1 MVDEIEEALVEH
13 AGRNGF
19 ARDLDHRVVARA
31 DRQRQRAEHAQPDAR
46 RRVALLQRIAVLHR
60 VHVRDARCAVDVRLR
75 ADDVK
80 LDDDVRI
87 VARLEVLA
95 AVDRVRARRA
105 RHVALAQQRAAR
117 GFARRGRFF
126 VERARVGARGR
137 VELFLLIKRLGRR
150 RTGGQHGRHRNG
162 GQGGKRSESVRHGV
176 IQRGRPRAAR
186 SGGGSCAGSTRP
198 ARPAGRRGSRG
209 RTGAAA
215 RVAFAHVAWADEVAW
230 RAGYYSFSGCAAA

>member
-176 IQRGRPRAAR
+176 IQRGRPATCGAIRRRQLRGLDAAGAHGRAAR
-186 SGGGSCAGSTRP
+186 LARTNRRGGPRGLRACGM
-198 ARPAGRRGSRG
+198 GRRGGMASRLL
-209 RTGAAA
+209 
-215 RVAFAHVAWADEVAW
+215 
-230 RAGYYSFSGCAAA
+230 